1 MCATYSV
8 SFNHHDF
15 IILIQIMQF
24 LIVHWEGRDRAAD
37 WGTGLQT
44 RGSRV
49 IGIFRWHNPSGRTMA
64 LESNQPLTEISTIN
78 NSWKVNA
85 ADAYDWQLYQ
95 LHVPAVLK
103 FWETHTPGTL
113 WLLKGLFYLYHF
125 PYFHPR
131 RSYYLLQ
138 CPILEKSH
146 SVFLFQH

>member
-8 SFNHHDF
+8 NFSHHDF

-24 LIVHWEGRDRAAD
+24 LVLWKVRDRAAD

-44 RGSRV
+44 GGSRV
-49 IGIFRWHNPSGRTMA
+49 IGIFHCHNPSGRTMA
-64 LESNQPLTEISTIN
+64 LGSTQPLPEMSTIN
-78 NSWKVNA
+78 NSWTVNA
-85 ADAYDWQLYQ
+85 AVAYDWQPYN
-95 LHVPAVLK
+95 LHVPSVLQ
-103 FWETHTPGTL
+103 FWEPHTPGTL
-113 WLLKGLFYLYHF
+113 WLVKELLYLYHF

-138 CPILEKSH
+138 YPILEKSH